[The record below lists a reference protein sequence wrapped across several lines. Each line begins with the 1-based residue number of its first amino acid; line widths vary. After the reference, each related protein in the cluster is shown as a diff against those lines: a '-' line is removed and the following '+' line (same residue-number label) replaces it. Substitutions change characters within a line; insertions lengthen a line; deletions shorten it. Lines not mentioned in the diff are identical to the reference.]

1 MAGTFLEGL
10 NLLSISAIL
19 GGDGDG
25 GLGSV
30 PRSVCV
36 QASTAGERTDKGRGL
51 RRPQWRRRGIF
62 MRFAHSKRAVW
73 EIAFYYSVLFLPP
86 FTLAVPNANTNNIWH
101 PHAAPL
107 ARPLANL
114 QENCKANSAAA
125 PLLLCLLAPGQIFA
139 ISWRFHFCLR
149 ECMTES
155 DGETLAVSMG
165 KMGSAKKPPNRLRLQ
180 SSA

>member
-30 PRSVCV
+30 RRSVRLRP
-36 QASTAGERTDKGRGL
+36 GLDRRRTDKGGGCGDRSGGGGEFSCAL
-51 RRPQWRRRGIF
+51 LAVKELYGKS
-62 MRFAHSKRAVW
+62 RFITLFFS
-73 EIAFYYSVLFLPP
+73 FLPSLLP
-86 FTLAVPNANTNNIWH
+86 CLMQIRTTYGTRT
-101 PHAAPL
+101 PL

-125 PLLLCLLAPGQIFA
+125 LLLLCLLAPGQIFA
-139 ISWRFHFCLR
+139 ISWRFHFCVR
-149 ECMTES
+149 ECMTKS

-165 KMGSAKKPPNRLRLQ
+165 NMGSAKKNILN
-180 SSA
+180 S